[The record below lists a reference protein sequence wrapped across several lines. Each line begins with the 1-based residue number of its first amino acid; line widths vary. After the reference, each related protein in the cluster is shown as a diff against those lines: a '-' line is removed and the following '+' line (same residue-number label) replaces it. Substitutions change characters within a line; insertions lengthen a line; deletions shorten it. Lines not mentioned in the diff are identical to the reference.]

1 MVKFTSKGDFSK
13 TDTYLKKMLKMDLGT
28 RLSEYAQKGVKALEE
43 ATPKDT
49 GLTASSWSYSIERTD
64 NSITISWTN
73 SNFNKGVPIALLIQ
87 YGHGTGTGGYVTGV
101 DYINP
106 AMKPIFDEIEEYI
119 MKEVSAK

>member
-1 MVKFTSKGDFSK
+1 MVKFTSKGDFSN
-13 TDTYLKKMLKMDLGT
+13 TDSYLKKMLKMDVGS
-28 RLSEYAQKGVKALEE
+28 RLTEYAERGVQALSE

-49 GLTASSWSYSIERTD
+49 GLTASSWSYTIERTD
-64 NSITISWTN
+64 SSITISWTN